1 MQRPLPGI
9 PGSATA
15 GLLATLLLVLATSA
29 ILPGALQAQE
39 VELRWK
45 FSAGDE
51 FVYEMVQENA
61 TSVPGQGDI
70 QQTQTMIYRQS
81 VTDVDADGVAT
92 IDFVYERIMLDAEL
106 PDGTMSYDSDS
117 GEPPADP
124 SIAAMGSLVGQTFQ
138 LRVAPD
144 GTVLSV
150 SGAEGYLDELTAD
163 LPPEVAQMMGDTF
176 GEDGLVEMMQQA
188 FQAFPEEP
196 MGEGDTWDSEIS
208 VSLPFGTIS
217 STYNYTLEALSYE
230 RGREVARIAVDGRSG
245 ELQMD
250 PEDPMAGVIQSTG
263 GPITGM
269 LVFDLELG
277 QVLEA
282 EVESAVNLSAMGQ
295 QIGTTSIMRLRLVDG

>member
-1 MQRPLPGI
+1 MRRPSFRAFRRVP
-9 PGSATA
+9 A
-15 GLLATLLLVLATSA
+15 GALLAVLALA
-29 ILPGALQAQE
+29 VLAPAPAEAQE

-45 FSAGDE
+45 FNSGDE
-51 FVYEMVQENA
+51 FVYEMVQESA
-61 TSVPGQGDI
+61 FSAPGQGEM
-70 QQTQTMIYRQS
+70 QQTQTMIYRQT

-92 IDFVYERIMLDAEL
+92 IDFVYERIMLDADA

-117 GEPPADP
+117 EEPPADP
-124 SIAAMGSLVGQTFQ
+124 SMAAMGSLVGQTFQ

-150 SGAEGYLDELTAD
+150 TGAEGYLEEMTAD

-176 GEDGLVEMMQQA
+176 GEDALVDMMQQA
-188 FQAFPEEP
+188 FQAFPDESLS
-196 MGEGDTWDSEIS
+196 EGSTWDNETS
-208 VSLPFGTIS
+208 VSLPFGTIA

-230 RGREVARIAVDGRSG
+230 RGREVARISVDGRSG

-250 PEDPMAGVIQSTG
+250 PDDPMAGVIQSTG
-263 GPITGM
+263 GPISGM
-269 LVFDLELG
+269 MVFDLELG

-295 QIGTTSIMRLRLVDG
+295 QITTTSIMRLRLMDH